1 MDFFGYM
8 EGALRSGERAAET
21 LMLHS
26 CGLLEKPAPKSS
38 PPRVAHATPTREN
51 TAFEREVGIRLEKH
65 SSTDDPGEAESP
77 FLGRNFF
84 VTGTAE
90 EWQPRAAAL
99 VSESPFAGALEEQ
112 LEEER
117 KHRTNSKMRRSWRR
131 RKCARNSKRT
141 S

>member
-38 PPRVAHATPTREN
+38 TLRPPLVPRGWPTLHRP
-51 TAFEREVGIRLEKH
+51 AKIPLSSARLESVWRSTPPLTIRRKPNRP
-65 SSTDDPGEAESP
+65 SSAQ
-77 FLGRNFF
+77 FF
-84 VTGTAE
+84 ATGTAE

-99 VSESPFAGALEEQ
+99 VAESPFAGALEE
-112 LEEER
+112 LEIR
-117 KHRTNSKMRRSWRR
+117 WKVRGSTGRTRR
-131 RKCARNSKRT
+131 
-141 S
+141 